1 MPLFR
6 LAYCSTACDLAPED
20 LEAILAACERNNAQ
34 DHVTGMLLFDGDGF
48 LQLLEGSREATT
60 SLFLRIAQDP
70 RHRGVELLA
79 AGQTDRRLFAGWS
92 MHYVPSRG
100 ENASILHRYAS
111 DSRFSPADMTMGA
124 LEGILVDFAQ
134 AATETSPFRQRAQT
148 TRSA

>member
-6 LAYCSTACDLAPED
+6 LAYCSNARDLAPED
-20 LEAILAACERNNAQ
+20 LESILAACERNNAQ

-48 LQLLEGSREATT
+48 LQLLEGPREAVT
-60 SLFLRIAQDP
+60 SLFLRIAKDQ
-70 RHRGVELLA
+70 RHSGVQLLV

-100 ENASILHRYAS
+100 ETASILHRYAA

-134 AATETSPFRQRAQT
+134 AATETSRFSQRAQAI
-148 TRSA
+148 RSA